1 MKWMKRNLTSTL
13 EPQTRFSL
21 RFAFVKGFKGGLK
34 ACFFTPLQHGVC
46 EVKVKAGWQRSS
58 LRQTADSEVSRMTS
72 TVADSIA
79 EGAGSNT
86 PSQGYTTVTREV
98 RSVRNANTPIMRT
111 PPTPLKWLMLA
122 GMLFTPLLTSCH
134 QVEAEGH
141 EEEEHEPSK
150 LVVTHPMK
158 RDTTV
163 TREYVAQIRS
173 CQNIE
178 LRALER
184 GYLEA
189 IHVKE
194 GQHVKEGEPMF
205 KILPLVYQ
213 AELKKAEAES
223 QAAKVEYE
231 NTKRLADNKV
241 VSNTEL
247 AIAKAKLEK
256 TLAEVN
262 LAQTHLGFTE
272 LKAPFS
278 SLLDRLHVRKG
289 SLLDEG
295 DLLTTLSDNSE
306 MWVYFNVPEA
316 EYLEYASQAQDEAK
330 KTVNLV
336 MANGKL
342 FPQTGRINAIEA
354 EFNNETGTIAFRAD
368 FPNPEG
374 LLRHGETGNVQMK
387 KVVKDAVLLPQKA
400 TFEILDHHYVFVVD
414 ENEVVTQQRIHISE
428 EVEDLFI
435 VSKGV
440 TEKDKIVL
448 EGLRQAK
455 SGQKAE
461 YEFEEPE
468 QAFKHLKLRAE

>member
-1 MKWMKRNLTSTL
+1 
-13 EPQTRFSL
+13 
-21 RFAFVKGFKGGLK
+21 
-34 ACFFTPLQHGVC
+34 
-46 EVKVKAGWQRSS
+46 
-58 LRQTADSEVSRMTS
+58 
-72 TVADSIA
+72 
-79 EGAGSNT
+79 
-86 PSQGYTTVTREV
+86 
-98 RSVRNANTPIMRT
+98 
-111 PPTPLKWLMLA
+111 MLA

-134 QVEAEGH
+134 KVEAEGH
-141 EEEEHEPSK
+141 QEEEHEPSK

-163 TREYVAQIRS
+163 TREYVAQIHS

-241 VSNTEL
+241 VSDTEL

-272 LKAPFS
+272 LKAPFPG
-278 SLLDRLHVRKG
+278 LLDRLHVRKG
-289 SLLDEG
+289 SLIDEG

-316 EYLEYASQAQDEAK
+316 EYLEYASQAQDEDK
-330 KTVNLV
+330 KKVSLV
-336 MANGKL
+336 MANGQV
-342 FPQTGRINAIEA
+342 FPQKGRINAIEA

-368 FPNPEG
+368 FPNPDG

-387 KVVKDAVLLPQKA
+387 KVVKDAILVPQKA
-400 TFEILDHHYVFVVD
+400 TFESLDHHYVFVVD

-440 TEKDKIVL
+440 TAKDKIVL

>member
-1 MKWMKRNLTSTL
+1 M
-13 EPQTRFSL
+13 
-21 RFAFVKGFKGGLK
+21 
-34 ACFFTPLQHGVC
+34 
-46 EVKVKAGWQRSS
+46 
-58 LRQTADSEVSRMTS
+58 
-72 TVADSIA
+72 
-79 EGAGSNT
+79 
-86 PSQGYTTVTREV
+86 
-98 RSVRNANTPIMRT
+98 RSVCNANTPTMRT
-111 PPTPLKWLMLA
+111 LQTSLKWIMLA
-122 GMLFTPLLTSCH
+122 GMIITPLLTSCH
-134 QVEAEGH
+134 QAEAEEH
-141 EEEEHEPSK
+141 PEEEHEPSK
-150 LVVTHPMK
+150 LVVSRPMK

-163 TREYVAQIRS
+163 MREYVAQIHS

-205 KILPLVYQ
+205 KILPLIYQ

-223 QAAKVEYE
+223 QAARVEYE

-241 VSNTEL
+241 VSDTEL

-272 LKAPFS
+272 LKAPFPG
-278 SLLDRLHVRKG
+278 LLDRLQVRKG
-289 SLLDEG
+289 SLIDEG

-316 EYLEYASQAQDEAK
+316 EYLEYASQAQDEGK

-387 KVVKDAVLLPQKA
+387 KVVKDAVLVPQKA

-440 TEKDKIVL
+440 TEKDKIIL
-448 EGLRQAK
+448 EGLRHVK
-455 SGQKAE
+455 SGEKAE